1 MAPGKKGGE
10 GAEAARDEGRGGG
23 QGPEAPPGG
32 REERT
37 PTALPSQGPSRPPPP
52 LPPGGY
58 TVSPLTGP
66 PSIQGPLLGHAP
78 LPGVP
83 SHAHES
89 LLIKTRMGKKIIRY
103 NL

>member
-58 TVSPLTGP
+58 TVSPPNGTPFDPGAFTGARSP
-66 PSIQGPLLGHAP
+66 PGSP
-78 LPGVP
+78 LPCP
-83 SHAHES
+83 
-89 LLIKTRMGKKIIRY
+89 
-103 NL
+103 